1 MKLISYDAL
10 IAEIGKDIEAAP
22 CKRMAQIMTCIV
34 NAPAVEAVPRGM
46 YDQAKNDLDTLKR
59 NIRLE
64 KGGYARE
71 HREAVRKVRSSL

>member
-10 IAEIGKDIEAAP
+10 VLEIGKDVEADP

-34 NAPAVEAVPRGM
+34 NAPAVEDVPQGM

-71 HREAVRKVRSSL
+71 HRKAVREVHPGV